1 MASRVLIG
9 GLVLLLLSLL
19 GGVALL
25 RPRSHQE
32 RSGVTPSSANTTERG
47 AREDTGDKG
56 LLGVVISDASVNLAA
71 RLEGRVED
79 VRVQVGSV
87 VRRGE
92 IVATLESASTRQ
104 ELAIAEAALLSS
116 RAEQQVA
123 AVSLKQAQERLQRRE
138 DTTQIAVGAISQEE
152 VSAARYEQQL
162 SEAKL
167 AQAQARVQEQEAR
180 VAQLRQRVEELVV
193 RAPFDGQ
200 VAGRFT
206 HPGALVQPA
215 QALVHV
221 LRRGTPQVRFAIP
234 AHQLQRV
241 EVGQPVR
248 VEVAEQKL
256 TLQGRVS
263 QVAPEVDVAS
273 LMIFAL
279 ADVEVPP
286 GVFVPAGT
294 PVRVKPAAQEQARQ
308 ADGAVGARQ

>member
-1 MASRVLIG
+1 MASRVFIG
-9 GLVLLLLSLL
+9 GLVLILLSLV
-19 GGVALL
+19 GGVVWL
-25 RPRSHQE
+25 RPRPHQE
-32 RSGVTPSSANTTERG
+32 RAGVTPPPGNAVGRTV
-47 AREDTGDKG
+47 REDTADKG
-56 LLGVVISDASVNLAA
+56 LLGVVVSEASVNLAA

-79 VRVQVGSV
+79 VRVQVGSG

-92 IVATLESASTRQ
+92 IVATLESAGTRQ

-123 AVSLKQAQERLQRRE
+123 ALSLKQAQERLQRRE
-138 DTTQIAVGAISQEE
+138 DPAQLSVGAISQEE
-152 VSAARYEQQL
+152 VSAARFEQQL
-162 SEAKL
+162 AEAKL

-206 HPGALVQPA
+206 HPGALVQPG

-234 AHQLQRV
+234 SHQVQRV
-241 EVGQPVR
+241 EAGQPVR
-248 VEVAEQKL
+248 VEVAEQQL
-256 TLQGRVS
+256 VLEGRVS

-279 ADVEVPP
+279 ADVEVPS

-294 PVRVKPAAQEQARQ
+294 TVRVKPAVSEARQ
-308 ADGAVGARQ
+308 EGSAVRARQ